1 MLRFQYQTI
10 EFGKTDIHLRTLR
23 DNFQYEDIN
32 DVAQKLGISSATW
45 PIFGVVWASS
55 EILARIMHT
64 HDIKGKRILEVG
76 CGIGLASLV
85 LNKRL
90 ADITATDYHPEVENY
105 LLINTKLNDSKVIPF
120 TQTGWDDKVSD
131 LGLFDMIIGSDLLYE
146 RGHADSL
153 SEFIHQHAK
162 PLCKILLIDPGR
174 KHHAKFSKNMV
185 SLGYSH
191 SQTDVENTEDLSQ
204 VLGNY
209 NRFQILQFVS
219 NQLIK
224 NKP

>member
-85 LNKRL
+85 LKKRL

-105 LLINTKLNDSKVIPF
+105 LLINMLAQSAALMN
-120 TQTGWDDKVSD
+120 
-131 LGLFDMIIGSDLLYE
+131 GSYKGDVRNHCPGNRPSTVFLLKE
-146 RGHADSL
+146 ISAS
-153 SEFIHQHAK
+153 
-162 PLCKILLIDPGR
+162 
-174 KHHAKFSKNMV
+174 
-185 SLGYSH
+185 SLGQLMAVSYTH
-191 SQTDVENTEDLSQ
+191 LTLPT
-204 VLGNY
+204 
-209 NRFQILQFVS
+209 NREV
-219 NQLIK
+219 
-224 NKP
+224 